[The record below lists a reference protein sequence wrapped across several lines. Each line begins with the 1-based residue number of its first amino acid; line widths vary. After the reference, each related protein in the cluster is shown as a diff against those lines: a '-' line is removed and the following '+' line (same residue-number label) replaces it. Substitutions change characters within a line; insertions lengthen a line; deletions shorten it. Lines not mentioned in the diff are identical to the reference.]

1 MITRRSL
8 GLVTLGVFLVGERVQ
23 ARTEPMTKLDED
35 YWFLMRVKALLTPST
50 YRHEAEDPLHR
61 LISFKQ
67 VMPGDEHLIVH
78 SYDKSDDK
86 YRYYPMA
93 IADLRT
99 DMVATWEF
107 AVAQVLPV
115 PVST

>member
-1 MITRRSL
+1 
-8 GLVTLGVFLVGERVQ
+8 
-23 ARTEPMTKLDED
+23 
-35 YWFLMRVKALLTPST
+35 
-50 YRHEAEDPLHR
+50 
-61 LISFKQ
+61 
-67 VMPGDEHLIVH
+67 MPGDEHLIVH

-99 DMVATWEF
+99 DMIATWEF

-115 PVST
+115 PMST